1 MMASKGFSI
10 FWKVFTLFYVI
21 PFPMIM
27 YYGITGDSPADL
39 VNADPRIALGLV
51 LLSVILWLIV
61 LAGYYNKWIVR
72 TLSLKRKIE
81 RLKDSGIKREARIL
95 TSTDLSDPGAGYHT
109 YELNLSFKNLAGAE
123 IEEKLIVNDTK
134 AYERRFQAGNRVEV
148 VMDQNPK
155 DYPYIVLSSF
165 QVSIKIKM
173 VIWLHLTLLVIAAV
187 IAGYYYFS
195 YQTESKGMGW
205 RFMVFYHPLIIC
217 AVLFMLGNIGI
228 PEKLISKLTSQNYKN
243 DFLIKYKGLP
253 ATAKLL
259 KTSETGTY
267 INEQPLIQFVLEFT
281 DYRNQR
287 HQVSIKKVIGLLD
300 LDRTRQKEVD
310 IFYLKDDPGQIVFT
324 SDLKELTVIYESP
337 KKNSL
342 PGNR

>member
-1 MMASKGFSI
+1 MTRGGFSI
-10 FWKVFTLFYVI
+10 FWKLFTLFYAI

-27 YYGITGDSPADL
+27 YYGITGDSPTDL

-51 LLSVILWLIV
+51 ALSIILWFLV
-61 LAGYYNKWIVR
+61 LAGYYNKWILQ

-81 RLKDSGIKREARIL
+81 WLKDNGVKREARIL
-95 TSTDLSDPGAGYHT
+95 TSTDQSIPGVGYST

-134 AYERRFQAGNRVEV
+134 AYERRFQAGNKVEV

-155 DYPYIVLSSF
+155 DYPYIILSSF
-165 QVSIKIKM
+165 QVSLKIKM
-173 VIWLHLTLLVIAAV
+173 LVWLHIALLVIAAI

-195 YQTESKGMGW
+195 YQTESEGMGW

-217 AVLFMLGNIGI
+217 ALIFMLGNIRVFGKI
-228 PEKLISKLTSQNYKN
+228 ISKLANENYKN

-253 ATAKLL
+253 AKAKLL
-259 KTSETGTY
+259 KASETGTY
-267 INEQPLIQFVLEFT
+267 INEQPMIEFALEFT

-287 HQVSIKKVIGLLD
+287 HNVSIKKVIGLLD
-300 LDRTRQKEVD
+300 LERTRQKEVD
-310 IFYLKDDPGQIVFT
+310 ICYLKEDPRQIVFW
-324 SDLKELTVIYESP
+324 SDLKELTVIYESL
-337 KKNSL
+337 KKNSS
-342 PGNR
+342 PDNR